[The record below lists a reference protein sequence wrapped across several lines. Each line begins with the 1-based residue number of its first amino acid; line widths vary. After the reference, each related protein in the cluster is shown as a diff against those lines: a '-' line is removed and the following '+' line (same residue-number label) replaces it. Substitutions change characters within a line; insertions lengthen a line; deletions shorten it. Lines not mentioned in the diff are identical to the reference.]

1 MTNQETGTEP
11 TAAEPPTTAAETVPE
26 PEVAEAGAAIADAVD
41 PLHTDP
47 ADTEPV
53 PADPAPAEAA
63 PAIAEDPTPP
73 DVPPTE
79 VPPAQ
84 LTSPAEDTATEDTA
98 TEVPAAEAP
107 AAEAPAADGA
117 TDEASAEIPTPAEA
131 AEVLRAR
138 FETAVA
144 DLGTLADKLAA
155 DSIPLKAAT
164 TELERIKALAASTG
178 ALAAEAFRPQ
188 VEPIEA
194 LLAEKTAAAR
204 AARAEATAAAR
215 AIKDRIVAEAEE
227 LANSEQWRVG
237 GQRLA
242 ELLEEWKA
250 CARLDRKSDDA
261 LWKRFSH
268 ARSTFTKRR
277 KAHYASLTAERDA
290 VKAAKLALV
299 EQAEALAD
307 STQWAAT
314 AAKFRDLMAEWK
326 NAGRAGREIDDELW
340 ERFRAAQDAFFTAR
354 KAATPAPTRREAG
367 PRGPRQDRDRRP
379 ASSASPQ
386 QPRTNPAAVARAKE
400 TVETLRNLIESFEA
414 KAAKAIAAGDE
425 KAAASHKEAAEARRA
440 WLAEAERTLAELS

>member
-1 MTNQETGTEP
+1 LNVPSAEARVTNQETGTEP
-11 TAAEPPTTAAETVPE
+11 TSAEPPTTAPEAVPQ

-53 PADPAPAEAA
+53 PAEPAPAEPAPADAAA
-63 PAIAEDPTPP
+63 PSVAEDPTPP

-84 LTSPAEDTATEDTA
+84 LTSPSDDAT
-98 TEVPAAEAP
+98 
-107 AAEAPAADGA
+107 AEAPAADGT
-117 TDEASAEIPTPAEA
+117 TDEASSEIPTPAEA

-155 DSIPLKAAT
+155 DSIPLKAAA
-164 TELERIKALAASTG
+164 TELERVKALAASTG

-277 KAHYASLTAERDA
+277 KAHYASLTAERDS
-290 VKAAKLALV
+290 VKSAKLALV

-314 AAKFRDLMAEWK
+314 AAKFRDLMTEWK

-354 KAATPAPTRREAG
+354 KAAAPAPPRRESG
-367 PRGPRQDRDRRP
+367 PRGPRPERDRRP
-379 ASSASPQ
+379 ASSPAPQ

-414 KAAKAIAAGDE
+414 KAAKAVAAGDE